1 MKPLRLHLFLVFLT
15 LLSACDLTVDS
26 GVDSKERGKGKSVDS
41 VAVGFQAYVNR
52 ATKAGQAGNL
62 TTEILK
68 TTGFGVL
75 GYTSNGVPFNE
86 QSTPDFMYNQPVTCQ
101 VGVWNKN

>member
-1 MKPLRLHLFLVFLT
+1 MRRFLLVLT
-15 LLSACDLTVDS
+15 FALLLSACDLTVDP
-26 GVDSKERGKGKSVDS
+26 GDNGNEQGKSVDS

-86 QSTPDFMYNQPVTCQ
+86 QSTPDFMYNQPVTGQ